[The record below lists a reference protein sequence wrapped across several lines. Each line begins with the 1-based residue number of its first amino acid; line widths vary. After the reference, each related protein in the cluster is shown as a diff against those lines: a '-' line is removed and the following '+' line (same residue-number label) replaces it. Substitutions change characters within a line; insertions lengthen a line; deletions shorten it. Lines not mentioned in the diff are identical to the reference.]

1 MDVVAVIN
9 PVSGFCTQILY
20 NFNPMFLVPDTLTT
34 RLLIV
39 R

>member
-20 NFNPMFLVPDTLTT
+20 NFNPMFLVSNIVTT